1 MVGPHLDP
9 HRLLDRVRR
18 ERAGFLQASDVAALR
33 AHPDARL
40 WRLLVRCGGGRFIAP
55 AQDVAHFIALVERGG
70 DYVRDV
76 SLLAGERYAGAGS

>member
-1 MVGPHLDP
+1 MAASHLDP
-9 HRLLDRVRR
+9 HSMVARVRR
-18 ERAGFLQASDVAALR
+18 ERAGFLQESDVAALA
-33 AHPDARL
+33 AHPEARL

-76 SLLAGERYAGAGS
+76 SLLAGERYGAAS